1 MLLRR
6 IVKRN
11 LMILKKKID
20 RIRKY
25 RHIKKEFNHQKEL
38 VEIVLFNKKLIEVLK
53 DSNVIQEY
61 ASINSFIDIS
71 KALNIKA
78 SKRVA
83 YKACLE
89 KKENHI
95 YALSGDTKRKNKRIY
110 YILLNMLKL

>member
-89 KKENHI
+89 KK
-95 YALSGDTKRKNKRIY
+95 RKSYLCFEWRYKE
-110 YILLNMLKL
+110 KK